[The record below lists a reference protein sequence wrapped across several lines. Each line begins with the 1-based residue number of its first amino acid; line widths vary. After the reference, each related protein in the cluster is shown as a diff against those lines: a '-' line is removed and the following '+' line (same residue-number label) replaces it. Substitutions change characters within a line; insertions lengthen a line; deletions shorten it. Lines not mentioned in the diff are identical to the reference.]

1 MDEIVYAKK
10 TRSNMER
17 DGSKFIFDERKDIYG
32 RDES

>member
-10 TRSNMER
+10 TRSNMEC
-17 DGSKFIFDERKDIYG
+17 DGSKFIIERKDIYG

>member
-1 MDEIVYAKK
+1 MDEIVCAKK

-17 DGSKFIFDERKDIYG
+17 DGSKFIFERNGIYG